1 MPMGP
6 GNGGGGSFRS
16 VTGFDL
22 IPLSLVSSLEYPP
35 LSFEWFI
42 KTSLLGFLHTN
53 LSWLAK
59 EDKVQ
64 HPPAIQQSVHTW
76 GSVHLLQTWPW
87 RHLSLPSWAPY
98 LYVKR
103 HQVLTGSPAVDR
115 TFPLS
120 LPPTFSH
127 SQLCDPF
134 PLWSSLFPSAS
145 LRRFTSFE
153 CPLPDILL
161 VSQERLRSMHVCK
174 SPFSTQI
181 SICTSFV
188 LKIAILCCFIP
199 NRVVICV

>member
-1 MPMGP
+1 MGP
-6 GNGGGGSFRS
+6 GNGGGCSFRS
-16 VTGFDL
+16 VMGFDL
-22 IPLSLVSSLEYPP
+22 IPLSLVSSLEPLP
-35 LSFEWFI
+35 LSFEWSYQDFPI
-42 KTSLLGFLHTN
+42 RFLHTN

-76 GSVHLLQTWPW
+76 GSVHILQTWPW

-98 LYVKR
+98 LHVKR
-103 HQVLTGSPAVDR
+103 HQVLTGSSAVDR

-120 LPPTFSH
+120 LPPTFPH
-127 SQLCDPF
+127 SQSRDPS
-134 PLWSSLFPSAS
+134 PLWSSLLLFSS

-153 CPLPDILL
+153 FPLPAILL
-161 VSQERLRSMHVCK
+161 VSQERLRNMHVCK
-174 SPFSTQI
+174 SLCSTQI